1 MSLELISIDLSNY
14 CSKACEFCYNKS
26 NPIAKIQWQPEE
38 VISFAL
44 NCAENGVKAISL
56 GGGEPFEYEGI
67 FQIVSALV
75 PKLFVSITTNGLP
88 LMDKSVFD
96 KLSNN
101 KPDKIHI
108 SIHHPENHDELKRT
122 LFLIRKIS
130 KLDIKTG
137 INLLVNANQ
146 LENTRKAVQWLYKK
160 GISVNQIIFIPLKGT
175 STPSTKQIA
184 YVAGTENFQST
195 FCLTECKRSNRFCSV
210 TFDKKVSVCSY
221 TETKEQL
228 DDSTYLSLTNALNKI
243 RTFKSCML

>member
-14 CSKACEFCYNKS
+14 CSKACVFCYNKS
-26 NPIAKIQWQPEE
+26 NPGAKIQWQPEE

-108 SIHHPENHDELKRT
+108 SIHHPENPDELKRT

-137 INLLVNANQ
+137 INLLVNGNQ

-221 TETKEQL
+221 TETKVQL

-243 RTFKSCML
+243 STFKSCML